1 MLFQQTQEQLRA
13 LKLHGMA
20 AGNESQRDNT
30 ALQALGFD
38 ERFGMLVEAEVHDRR
53 QRRQARLLRAAK
65 LKEPNACPEDIDYGT
80 RRGLDR
86 SLVASLLD
94 CEWITRGQHLIVTGP
109 TGVGKTW
116 LACAFGQ
123 QAARKGLTVS
133 YRRLVRL
140 LEDAEVARGDGS
152 LPKLRT
158 QLANTKLVILDDWA
172 VAPISVRGRQDLL
185 EFVED
190 RSGSGSLVITSQLPV
205 DQWHDYIGEPTL
217 ADAILDRIVHRA
229 HRIVLKGDSMRKR
242 HAV

>member
-1 MLFQQTQEQLRA
+1 MLYQQTQEQLRA

-94 CEWITRGQHLIVTGP
+94 CEWVTRGQHLIVTGP

-123 QAARKGLTVS
+123 QAARRGLTVS

-158 QLANTKLVILDDWA
+158 QLANTRLVILDDWA